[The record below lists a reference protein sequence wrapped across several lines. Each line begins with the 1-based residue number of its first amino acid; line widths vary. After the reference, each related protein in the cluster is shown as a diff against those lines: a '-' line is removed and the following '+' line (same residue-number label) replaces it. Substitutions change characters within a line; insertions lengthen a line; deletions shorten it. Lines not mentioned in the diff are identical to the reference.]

1 MENYSRGFC
10 IEGFLVKVRN
20 ILIATLII
28 SKSETEQEKLS
39 PWKNVFVAQKQLMLM
54 PSNERKKKISSNL
67 KKKVSYSRL
76 RVEKEKFYKREKTF
90 FRNFQ
95 GLFRLPC
102 IFSALWLHFQQ
113 MRNV

>member
-1 MENYSRGFC
+1 MKSELSSWNISSDEPVLFYLKVENYSRGFC

-54 PSNERKKKISSNL
+54 PSNERKKKYPRI
-67 KKKVSYSRL
+67 
-76 RVEKEKFYKREKTF
+76 
-90 FRNFQ
+90 
-95 GLFRLPC
+95 
-102 IFSALWLHFQQ
+102 
-113 MRNV
+113 

>member
-1 MENYSRGFC
+1 MFYLKVENYSRGFC

-67 KKKVSYSRL
+67 KKKGFLFEAPSR
-76 RVEKEKFYKREKTF
+76 KRKV
-90 FRNFQ
+90 
-95 GLFRLPC
+95 L
-102 IFSALWLHFQQ
+102 
-113 MRNV
+113 